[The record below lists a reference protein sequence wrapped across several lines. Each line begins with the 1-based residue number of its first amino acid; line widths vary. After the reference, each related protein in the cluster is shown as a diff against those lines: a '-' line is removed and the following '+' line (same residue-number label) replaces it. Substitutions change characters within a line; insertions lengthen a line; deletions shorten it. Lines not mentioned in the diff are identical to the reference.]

1 MVCDVD
7 LIFLDFHISFVVVLP
22 VFSGRVVFSCITGV
36 FASFICSEFSSY
48 LFCCYI
54 IAVAIYFTCAGVF
67 CATYLASISSS
78 VSIVSSW
85 IVSNYVGGIMV
96 VIWVVW
102 VACGYVWPPFSA
114 VWFTWSCLMVATQ
127 SDAPSRS
134 SKFFTLLRTPST

>member
-22 VFSGRVVFSCITGV
+22 VFSGRVVLAFITGV
-36 FASFICSEFSSY
+36 FAVFVYSALSSY

-54 IAVAIYFTCAGVF
+54 IAVAIYFTCAGVL
-67 CATYLASISSS
+67 CATYRASISSS

-96 VIWVVW
+96 VI
-102 VACGYVWPPFSA
+102 
-114 VWFTWSCLMVATQ
+114 
-127 SDAPSRS
+127 
-134 SKFFTLLRTPST
+134 

>member
-1 MVCDVD
+1 VVCEAD
-7 LIFLDFHISFVVVLP
+7 LILLDFHISFVVVLS
-22 VFSGRVVFSCITGV
+22 VFSGIVVLAFISGV
-36 FASFICSEFSSY
+36 FAVFVFSELSSY

-54 IAVAIYFTCAGVF
+54 IAVASYFTCAGVL

-102 VACGYVWPPFSA
+102 VVGGYVWPPFSA
-114 VWFTWSCLMVATQ
+114 VWFTWSCFMVATQ

-134 SKFFTLLRTPST
+134 SKFLTLLRTPST